1 MFKLIIRAS
10 MLLVL
15 IALPGFAQMSCVIDQ
30 IVSDLPVGYD
40 ITGTHW
46 YVYKISDPSGD
57 VITQDSSG
65 SMTIYFS
72 NSIFWSGE
80 IGTGFYPPQPQVG
93 DSIIT
98 FGCWD
103 SAYASDS
110 AGYLNNPNHM
120 GFYWIYSDIL
130 HDEALD
136 HWQTD
141 TLRPLPQ
148 PAAAQ
153 IGTDIEI
160 AIPNPR
166 ETRYTGQTAYDIL
179 GYWIWADTT
188 GIGTPDSYDKE
199 ITYVPIQGVYGDTTT
214 YLHPIAGNYAD
225 GQTVYWAYKLVSRP
239 ALTFDQPRQAAGY
252 TSYYYSCNSNPII
265 IIGIEETSS
274 TAPRNT
280 TIQAYPNPFGGKI
293 DISLNAGLNTEH
305 VRLRIFN
312 AAGNLVRTYLPLL
325 ASPYSN
331 TVITWCGLDQMG
343 NKVPAGVYFVKLE
356 AAGHAIIEK
365 IVKVE

>member
-1 MFKLIIRAS
+1 MFKLISRAS
-10 MLLVL
+10 VLLVL

-57 VITQDSSG
+57 IITQDSSG

-80 IGTGFYPPQPQVG
+80 IGTGFYPPQPQIG
-93 DSIIT
+93 DSIIV

-110 AGYLNNPNHM
+110 TGYNTNPNHT

-136 HWQTD
+136 HWPTD

-188 GIGTPDSYDKE
+188 GTGTPSSYDKE
-199 ITYVPIQGVYGDTTT
+199 LTYVPIQGVYGDTTT

-225 GQTVYWAYKLVSRP
+225 GQTVYWVYKLVSRP
-239 ALTFDQPRQAAGY
+239 ALAYDEPRQAPGY
-252 TSYYYSCNSNPII
+252 TSYYYSCNSNPIM
-265 IIGIEETSS
+265 IIGIEETPS
-274 TAPRNT
+274 TAPRNP
-280 TIQAYPNPFGGKI
+280 TIQAYPNPFHSEI
-293 DISLNAGLNTEH
+293 TISLNIARTAESAQLK
-305 VRLRIFN
+305 IFDVT
-312 AAGNLVRTYLPLL
+312 GHLVRTYAL
-325 ASPYSN
+325 SPSSSSS
-331 TVITWCGLDQMG
+331 ITWDCFDRTG
-343 NKVPAGVYFVKLE
+343 NKVPAGVYCVKLE
-356 AAGHAIIEK
+356 AAGRIIIEK
-365 IVKVE
+365 IVKIE